1 MSTCMKKQLL
11 NMSGILNFGMFTEE
25 GNRKVTS
32 LYEKTLELPLRSTES
47 DIYAFLKKGFS
58 EIGKEH
64 SEVVDTDVR
73 ERFIGQ
79 LEQQTER
86 KYSIYFL

>member
-47 DIYAFLKKGFS
+47 DICAFLKKGFS

-64 SEVVDTDVR
+64 PEVIDTDVR